1 MPPETI
7 ARKHV
12 SRLSVAHASRVLVSA
27 SRRNRLSSSFADRR
41 TVEAHKGSSRSRGRV
56 RQHARRV
63 RYPNT
68 RELALGVYIPRGT
81 MERSTHSFSALTTDL
96 YEVTMACGYFKAGVT
111 DYEAVFHVTFR
122 ENPFAGQFTVACG
135 LATAIDFLRAFHFT
149 DREVDYLALQTGNDG
164 KPLFDSHFLDYLRG
178 LQLTCDV
185 DAIPEG
191 TLVFA
196 NEPLIRVVGPIIQC
210 QLLETALLNIFNF
223 QSLIATKAAR
233 VCQAAKGDPVIEFG
247 LRRSQGVDGGLTA
260 ARAAYIGGC
269 AGTSNL
275 QAGQQ
280 FGIPV
285 SGTQAHSW
293 IMFFENELEAFKT
306 YAEAMPNNCIFLVD
320 TYNSVDGIR
329 HAIEVA
335 GELRKQ
341 GHEMIGVRLDSGD
354 GVALSIKAR
363 RMLDE
368 AGFPN
373 VTIVGSGDLDE
384 YMIADLKQR
393 GAKIDVWGVGTKLS
407 TGHPDAALGGI
418 YKLGAIRR
426 PGGDEWQYR
435 IKLSEESAKMS
446 VPGSLQVRRFFQP
459 DGRFM
464 ADAIY
469 ETDHGLSEP
478 CEIVDVETEDKTKIP
493 PNTRYSDLLVPIFRG
508 GQVVYEP
515 PSVEASRE
523 HLRKQLSCAPPEI
536 LRLKDPAPYKIGL
549 ERSLHELR
557 SKLIARVRQQLK

>member
-1 MPPETI
+1 
-7 ARKHV
+7 
-12 SRLSVAHASRVLVSA
+12 
-27 SRRNRLSSSFADRR
+27 
-41 TVEAHKGSSRSRGRV
+41 
-56 RQHARRV
+56 
-63 RYPNT
+63 
-68 RELALGVYIPRGT
+68 
-81 MERSTHSFSALTTDL
+81 
-96 YEVTMACGYFKAGVT
+96 MACGYFKAGVM
-111 DYEAVFHVTFR
+111 DHKAVFHVTFR

-135 LATAIDFLRAFHFT
+135 LATMIDFLRGFRFT
-149 DREVDYLALQTGNDG
+149 DTEVDYLGSQRGNDG
-164 KPLFDSHFLDYLRG
+164 KPLFDSRFLDYLRG
-178 LQLTCDV
+178 LQVTCDI

-196 NEPLIRVVGPIIQC
+196 NEPLVRVCGPIAQC

-233 VCQAAKGDPVIEFG
+233 VCLAAEHDPVIEFG

-293 IMFFENELEAFKT
+293 IMFFENELQAFQT
-306 YAEAMPNNCIFLVD
+306 YARAMPNNCIFLVD
-320 TYNSVDGIR
+320 TYDSIDGIR

-335 GELRKQ
+335 SELRRQ

-354 GVALSIKAR
+354 GVALSVEAR
-363 RMLDE
+363 RMLDK
-368 AGFPN
+368 AGFAN
-373 VTIVGSGDLDE
+373 AKIVGSGDLDE
-384 YMIADLKQR
+384 YMITDLKQR

-407 TGHPDAALGGI
+407 TGQPDAALGGV

-426 PGGDEWQYR
+426 PGGEWQYR
-435 IKLSEESAKMS
+435 IKLSEELVKIS
-446 VPGSLQVRRFFQP
+446 VPGSLQVRRFYQP

-469 ETDHGLSEP
+469 ETDHGVSEP
-478 CEIVDVETEDKTKIP
+478 CEIMDVETDDKTTIP
-493 PNTRYSDLLVPIFRG
+493 RNTHYSDLLVPIFRAG
-508 GQVVYEP
+508 KVVHEA
-515 PSVEASRE
+515 PSIETSRD
-523 HLRKQLSCAPPEI
+523 HLRKQLSCAPAEI
-536 LRLKDPAPYKIGL
+536 LKLNHPVPYKVGL
-549 ERSLHELR
+549 EQSLHELR
-557 SKLIARVRQQLK
+557 SSLISRAKEQLK